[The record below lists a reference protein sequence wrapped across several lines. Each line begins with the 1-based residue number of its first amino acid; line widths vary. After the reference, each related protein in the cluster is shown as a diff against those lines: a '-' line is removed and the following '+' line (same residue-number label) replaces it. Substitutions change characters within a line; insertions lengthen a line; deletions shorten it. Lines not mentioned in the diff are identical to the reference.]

1 MSTCVTTEPLISED
15 WINPVDNGII
25 TSPCGSRINPILST
39 EEFHNGIDIAAEEGS
54 NVYAVRSG
62 YVTDVHVSDTYGNV
76 ISFNTDDGY
85 TITYNHLQKVFPK
98 IGEKIIQGEVIAY
111 VGSTG
116 LTTGPHLHYTVTLN
130 GMLMDPVQFTE
141 Y

>member
-1 MSTCVTTEPLISED
+1 MCIRDS
-15 WINPVDNGII
+15 GII

-98 IGEKIIQGEVIAY
+98 IGEKIIQGEVIALSLIHISSPKPSEDNY
-111 VGSTG
+111 
-116 LTTGPHLHYTVTLN
+116 PHTCRTLYTSL
-130 GMLMDPVQFTE
+130 